1 MPPASPIP
9 APDPDA
15 PRGSALHEA
24 KIAARR
30 SLMAARDAMPADAR
44 AAASAAITAR
54 IAALPTFTAART
66 VLLTLSFR
74 SEWDTLP
81 LIELALADGKTV
93 AAPRVNRATRM
104 LDLHALVD
112 PPHDLVAGTFG
123 IPEPD
128 PRADPV
134 APETRRLGAGAGH
147 RLRPVG
153 PAPGIR
159 RRLLRSPA
167 AAALPARP
175 AWPARSTCNWWIGCR
190 PRRTTLAWTSSS
202 PSRRHSSSP
211 PSRRAGLSEAA
222 RPGRPRTRLRGFPDP
237 LQLS

>member
-30 SLMAARDAMPADAR
+30 SLMAARDAMPAEAR

-93 AAPRVNRATRM
+93 AAPRVNGATRM

-112 PPHDLVAGTFG
+112 PPRDLVAGTFG

-134 APETRRLGAGAGH
+134 APETVDWVLVPGIAFDRSGRRLGYGGGYYDRLLPLLSRATRVAGA
-147 RLRPVG
+147 
-153 PAPGIR
+153 
-159 RRLLRSPA
+159 
-167 AAALPARP
+167 
-175 AWPARSTCNWWIGCR
+175 
-190 PRRTTLAWTSSS
+190 
-202 PSRRHSSSP
+202 
-211 PSRRAGLSEAA
+211 
-222 RPGRPRTRLRGFPDP
+222 FD
-237 LQLS
+237 LQLVDRVPSAPHDLGVDVIVTESQTLVVASEPAVPG